1 MVFCTTTTT
10 VNKNNDCGVGL
21 FFRKNFLTI
30 LLWWYT
36 CVVKKTKKTQLNVL
50 QIGSINHVGFV
61 YYYNIICAYMKSSAP
76 NIMTRRH
83 RRHRFLMGRHRD
95 LSQKC
100 TPLTDRVYAVY
111 VCYIVALCHRTIF
124 IFQ

>member
-1 MVFCTTTTT
+1 MGSVFFSEKLFNNPFVIYLCSEKDE
-10 VNKNNDCGVGL
+10 KNPIKRFENWLHKSRRFC
-21 FFRKNFLTI
+21 I
-30 LLWWYT
+30 
-36 CVVKKTKKTQLNVL
+36 
-50 QIGSINHVGFV
+50 
-61 YYYNIICAYMKSSAP
+61 YYYNIICAYMKSSAA

-83 RRHRFLMGRHRD
+83 RRHRFLVGRHRD

-100 TPLTDRVYAVY
+100 TPLTDRVYVVH